1 MNRAQFMLL
10 AVAAANIV
18 LMLLFPP
25 YDSLSIGR
33 GGTASFDAY
42 YFVFDRQYNKVLN
55 TDLLFLQLGWV
66 LLNACAGWLL
76 LRNPRT
82 GSPVMSRRTAVMM
95 FGAINLALVILFP
108 PFENYASSARF
119 SGTYFDSFYFLFGD
133 KWNRQ
138 IYLPLLYLE
147 VLIVL
152 INTALMWLLLRDDPV
167 TEDDGDEG

>member
-1 MNRAQFMLL
+1 MNPAQSMLL

-25 YDSLSIGR
+25 YDSLSISR

-42 YFVFDRQYNKVLN
+42 YFVFDRQYNKILN

-76 LRNPRT
+76 LRNPGT
-82 GSPVMSRRTAVMM
+82 GIRVMSRRSAVMV
-95 FGAINLALVILFP
+95 FGAVNLALIILFP

-119 SGTYFDSFYFLFGD
+119 SGTHFDSFYFLFGD
-133 KWNRQ
+133 KWNRH

-147 VLIVL
+147 VLVVL
-152 INTALMWLLLRDDPV
+152 INTSLIWLLMRDEAADEE
-167 TEDDGDEG
+167 ED